1 MDTLIK
7 TCYYFNGE
15 NMKKYIFILLIF
27 IFPIINVYANNRE
40 EVKLYKC
47 IDGDTIKVIYNNKK
61 VKVRLIAIDTP
72 EINEYY
78 SIEATDFTCNKLKS
92 SSKIELEFDKNSKKK
107 DKYNRYLAWVFCDDI
122 LLQNELVKNGYANVA
137 YLYDNYKY
145 TNKLIKSN
153 EIAKENKKG
162 IYSSENN
169 EKNNIIIKLK
179 NIIKNIVEKISKILE
194 ENI

>member
-27 IFPIINVYANNRE
+27 VFPIINVYANNRK

-72 EINEYY
+72 EINENY

-162 IYSSENN
+162 IYSLENN
-169 EKNNIIIKLK
+169 AKNDIIIKLK